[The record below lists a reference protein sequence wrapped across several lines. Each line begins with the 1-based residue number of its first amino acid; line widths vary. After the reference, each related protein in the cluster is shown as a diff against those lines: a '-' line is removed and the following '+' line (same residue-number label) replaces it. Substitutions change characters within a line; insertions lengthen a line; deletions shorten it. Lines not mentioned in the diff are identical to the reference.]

1 MLRSK
6 ESVPDLHNPV
16 AIILLL
22 DSERTMRAT
31 LGDALESAGYM
42 VVMAGDIGKAVD
54 RLAEV
59 QPDLLITRPYINS
72 MPGWMAAEYL
82 RTRHHGLPVLIV
94 AGFMEDDRTETRNM
108 IEDFY
113 TFPKPFR
120 RQELLAEVKKVLGRI
135 RKPA

>member
-1 MLRSK
+1 
-6 ESVPDLHNPV
+6 VPDLHNPV

-31 LGDALESAGYM
+31 LRDALEGAGYM
-42 VVMAGDIGKAVD
+42 VVVAADLGKAVD
-54 RLAEV
+54 RLQEV
-59 QPDLLITRPYINS
+59 RPDLLITRPYINS

-82 RTRHHGLPVLIV
+82 RTKHHGLPVLIV
-94 AGFMEDDRTETRNM
+94 AGFMEDDRTEVRNA

-113 TFPKPFR
+113 TFPQPFR
-120 RQELLAEVKKVLGRI
+120 REDLLAEVKKVLSAI